1 MLYRLIGE
9 AAVSTS
15 DTSPRTPPLK
25 PRAYY
30 TAVGLVDRVTTF
42 RRLRG
47 SLPAQRGVRIL
58 CYHRIS
64 GDRDVLAVS
73 PDAFRR
79 QMEAIRAS
87 GARALRLDGALGL
100 LARPVEDFHVCITF
114 DDGYQDALDVAL
126 PILREFEMPATVY
139 LPTAMIDGVAPYD
152 WYGERPAPAA
162 LDWDGVRELIADG
175 FVDVQAHTRTHPRLT
190 ALDEA
195 SARWE
200 LATSKA
206 DIEQRLG
213 VAVTSVCYPAGLYG
227 PRDARLARELGYRA
241 AVTCRPG
248 LNDAGTDPMELRRNL
263 IAPRDDIR
271 RFRAKLGGLLDAPSR
286 LTEAMQRRR
295 AGAAAS

>member
-100 LARPVEDFHVCITF
+100 LARPVEDFHVCVTF

-152 WYGERPAPAA
+152 WYG
-162 LDWDGVRELIADG
+162 
-175 FVDVQAHTRTHPRLT
+175 RTGLT
-190 ALDEA
+190 APVVTA
-195 SARWE
+195 CNATT
-200 LATSKA
+200 LAGS
-206 DIEQRLG
+206 G
-213 VAVTSVCYPAGLYG
+213 
-227 PRDARLARELGYRA
+227 
-241 AVTCRPG
+241 
-248 LNDAGTDPMELRRNL
+248 
-263 IAPRDDIR
+263 
-271 RFRAKLGGLLDAPSR
+271 
-286 LTEAMQRRR
+286 
-295 AGAAAS
+295 

>member
-1 MLYRLIGE
+1 MP
-9 AAVSTS
+9 A
-15 DTSPRTPPLK
+15 RTPALK

-47 SLPAQRGVRIL
+47 PLLPQRGVRIL
-58 CYHRIS
+58 GYHRIS
-64 GDRDVLAVS
+64 RDRDVLAVG

-79 QMEAIRAS
+79 QLEAIRAS
-87 GARALRLDGALGL
+87 GARVLRLDRALGL
-100 LARPVEDFHVCITF
+100 LARPVEDFCICITF
-114 DDGYQDALDVAL
+114 YRDALDVAL

-175 FVDVQAHTRTHPRLT
+175 LVDVQAHTRTHPRLT
-190 ALDEA
+190 ALDDA

-227 PRDARLARELGYRA
+227 PRDARLVRELGYGG

-248 LNDAGTDPMELRRNL
+248 INDAGTDPTELRRNL

-295 AGAAAS
+295 DSASAS

>member
-1 MLYRLIGE
+1 GE
-9 AAVSTS
+9 GEGRGGALPSGRAAVSTS
-15 DTSPRTPPLK
+15 DTSPRTPALK

-47 SLPAQRGVRIL
+47 PPVPPRGVRL
-58 CYHRIS
+58 LGYHRIS
-64 GDRDVLAVS
+64 RDRDVLAVS

-87 GARALRLDGALGL
+87 GARVLRLDRAFAL
-100 LARPVEDFHVCITF
+100 LARPVEDFCICITF
-114 DDGYQDALDVAL
+114 DDGYRDALDVAL

-139 LPTAMIDGVAPYD
+139 LPTAMIDGAAPYD

-162 LDWDGVRELIADG
+162 LDWDGVRGLIADG
-175 FVDVQAHTRTHPRLT
+175 LVDVQAHTRTHPRLT
-190 ALDEA
+190 ALDDA

-206 DIEQRLG
+206 EIEQRLG

-227 PRDARLARELGYRA
+227 SREVGLVRELGYHG

-248 LNDAGTDPMELRRNL
+248 INDAGTDPTELRRNL

-271 RFRAKLGGLLDAPSR
+271 RFRAKLGGLLDSSR
-286 LTEAMQRRR
+286 
-295 AGAAAS
+295 